1 MTVKVTFYVGLN
13 DKDAKV
19 QLIDSITAS
28 RIVERV
34 FSRHEVDG
42 ATTSFARGIYK
53 HDDGT
58 MVAEETILVQVFEF
72 GEPIN
77 VAAICEDL
85 KRLLNQ
91 ESIAVE
97 KQETDSQLY

>member
-1 MTVKVTFYVGLN
+1 MTTKVIFYVGLN
-13 DKDAKV
+13 DKDSKT

-53 HDDGT
+53 HGDGT
-58 MVAEETILVQVFEF
+58 VVTEETIMVQVFEF
-72 GEPIN
+72 GEPID

-97 KQETDSQLY
+97 RQETNSKLY

>member
-1 MTVKVTFYVGLN
+1 MTAKITFYVGLN

-42 ATTSFARGIYK
+42 ATSSFARGIYK
-53 HDDGT
+53 HGDGT
-58 MVAEETILVQVFEF
+58 IITEETILVQVFEF
-72 GEPIN
+72 GEPID

-91 ESIAVE
+91 ESVAVE
-97 KQETDSQLY
+97 RQETDSKLY

>member
-1 MTVKVTFYVGLN
+1 MTTKIIFYVGLN
-13 DKDAKV
+13 DKDSKT

-28 RIVERV
+28 HIIENV
-34 FSRHEVDG
+34 FSRHKVDG

-53 HDDGT
+53 HSDGT
-58 MVAEETILVQVFEF
+58 VVTEETILVQVFEF
-72 GEPIN
+72 GEPID

-85 KRLLNQ
+85 KAFLNQ

-97 KQETDSQLY
+97 KLETNSQLY

>member
-1 MTVKVTFYVGLN
+1 MTTKVIFYVGLN
-13 DKDAKV
+13 DKCSKT

-53 HDDGT
+53 HNDGT
-58 MVAEETILVQVFEF
+58 VIAEETIMVQVFEF
-72 GEPIN
+72 GNPID

-97 KQETDSQLY
+97 RQETNSKLY

>member
-1 MTVKVTFYVGLN
+1 MTTKITFYVGLN

-19 QLIDSITAS
+19 QIIDSITAS

-34 FSRHEVDG
+34 FSRHDVDG
-42 ATTSFARGIYK
+42 ATSTFARGIYK
-53 HDDGT
+53 HGDGT
-58 MVAEETILVQVFEF
+58 IITEETILVQVFEF
-72 GEPIN
+72 GEPID

-85 KRLLNQ
+85 KKLLNQ

>member
-1 MTVKVTFYVGLN
+1 MTTKIIFYVGLN
-13 DKDAKV
+13 DKDSKTK
-19 QLIDSITAS
+19 LIDSITAS
-28 RIVERV
+28 RIIERV

-42 ATTSFARGIYK
+42 ATTNFARGIYK
-53 HDDGT
+53 HGDGT
-58 MVAEETILVQVFEF
+58 IVTEETIMVQVFEF
-72 GEPIN
+72 GEPID

-97 KQETDSQLY
+97 RQETNSKLY

>member
-1 MTVKVTFYVGLN
+1 MTAKITFYVGLN

-53 HDDGT
+53 HDDST
-58 MVAEETILVQVFEF
+58 VVAEETILIQVFEF
-72 GEPIN
+72 GEPID

-85 KRLLNQ
+85 KKLLNQ

-97 KQETDSQLY
+97 KQETNSQLY

>member
-1 MTVKVTFYVGLN
+1 MTVKVTFYIGLN

-28 RIVERV
+28 HIVENV
-34 FSRHEVDG
+34 FAKHEVDG

-53 HDDGT
+53 HNDGT
-58 MVAEETILVQVFEF
+58 VVTEETILVQVFEF
-72 GEPIN
+72 GEPID
-77 VAAICEDL
+77 VAAICDDL
-85 KRLLNQ
+85 KTFLNQ

-97 KQETDSQLY
+97 KQETNSQLY

>member
-1 MTVKVTFYVGLN
+1 MTMKITFYVGLN

-42 ATTSFARGIYK
+42 ATSTFARGIYK
-53 HDDGT
+53 HGNDT
-58 MVAEETILVQVFEF
+58 IITEETILVQVFEF
-72 GEPIN
+72 GEPIDI
-77 VAAICEDL
+77 AAICEDL

-97 KQETDSQLY
+97 RQETNSQLY

>member
-53 HDDGT
+53 HGDGT
-58 MVAEETILVQVFEF
+58 VVTEETILVQVFEF
-72 GEPIN
+72 GEPID

-85 KRLLNQ
+85 KKLLNQ

>member
-1 MTVKVTFYVGLN
+1 MTTKVIFYVGLN

-42 ATTSFARGIYK
+42 ATSTFARGIYK
-53 HDDGT
+53 HGDGT
-58 MVAEETILVQVFEF
+58 IITEETILVQVFEF
-72 GEPIN
+72 GEPID

>member
-1 MTVKVTFYVGLN
+1 MTVKVTFFIGLN

-19 QLIDSITAS
+19 QTIDTMTAGRIVQNVFMMHEVEGATITAGKGVY
-28 RIVERV
+28 R
-34 FSRHEVDG
+34 
-42 ATTSFARGIYK
+42 

-58 MVAEETILVQVFEF
+58 IVSEETIIVQVFEF
-72 GEPIN
+72 GEPIQ

-85 KRLLNQ
+85 KIMLNQ

-97 KQETDSQLY
+97 KQETNSALY

>member
-1 MTVKVTFYVGLN
+1 MTTKIIFYVGLN
-13 DKDAKV
+13 DKGSKT

-28 RIVERV
+28 HIIENV
-34 FSRHEVDG
+34 FSRHKVDG

-53 HDDGT
+53 HSDGT
-58 MVAEETILVQVFEF
+58 VVTEETILVQVFEF
-72 GEPIN
+72 GEPID

-91 ESIAVE
+91 ESVAVE
-97 KQETDSQLY
+97 RQQTDSKLY